1 MNISM
6 NKSDKNKSGED
17 KLAETKS
24 APGTELQKAGGAFAD
39 GLTLIRLL
47 LTPVVMYVIIFMG
60 WPDLRP
66 AILASVLFIIAAVT
80 DILDDI
86 IGGAKTSHLRAFG
99 WFDDIADLVLIIGT
113 LIALAYVINRAGL
126 MGWAFA
132 VPAGVIIGRE
142 IVIGLVKGFEFSQHG
157 WPSTKGLWLK
167 NALTFTAVCA
177 LVAAPWLT
185 GFVDSF
191 SATDA
196 TLMDIYG
203 SNSTTVWFAA
213 QGLLWLAAALSLITG
228 IALLRAPK
236 AGTDV

>member
-1 MNISM
+1 MNISTSE
-6 NKSDKNKSGED
+6 SDAGKPDTRKSGASED
-17 KLAETKS
+17 KEMRKI
-24 APGTELQKAGGAFAD
+24 GGAFAD

-47 LTPVVMYVIIFMG
+47 LTPVVMYVIIFMD
-60 WPDLRP
+60 WPDLGP
-66 AILASVLFIIAAVT
+66 AILASVLFIIAALT
-80 DILDDI
+80 DIFDDI

-113 LIALAYVINRAGL
+113 LIALAIVIHRAGL

-132 VPAGVIIGRE
+132 IPAAVIIGRE
-142 IVIGLVKGFEFSQHG
+142 VVVGLFKGFEFSQHG

-191 SATDA
+191 TATDA

-203 SNSTTVWFAA
+203 SNSTAVWFTA
-213 QGLLWLAAALSLITG
+213 QGLLWLAAAVSLVTG
-228 IALLRAPK
+228 IALLRTPK
-236 AGTDV
+236 APIDV

>member
-1 MNISM
+1 MNISTS
-6 NKSDKNKSGED
+6 KSDTGESG
-17 KLAETKS
+17 
-24 APGTELQKAGGAFAD
+24 APKDTEMQKIGGAFAD

-47 LTPVVMYVIIFMG
+47 LTPVVMYVIVFMG
-60 WPDLRP
+60 WPDLGP
-66 AILASVLFIIAAVT
+66 AVLASVLFIIAALT
-80 DILDDI
+80 DIFDDI

-99 WFDDIADLVLIIGT
+99 WFDDIADLVLILGT
-113 LIALAYVINRAGL
+113 LIALAIVINRAGL

-132 VPAGVIIGRE
+132 IPAAVIIGRE
-142 IVIGLVKGFEFSQHG
+142 VIVGLVKGFEFSQHG

-191 SATDA
+191 TATDA

-203 SNSTTVWFAA
+203 SNSTTVWFGA
-213 QGLLWLAAALSLITG
+213 QGLLWLAAAVSLVTG
-228 IALLRAPK
+228 IALLRTPK
-236 AGTDV
+236 APVDV